1 MAMHK
6 SLRRKSNMARRRSVL
21 SREERILQM
30 KVDEKWIDGRSPF
43 ALPKTRVAIQTVGR
57 KKKKEKKEE
66 EGAAAAPAAG
76 AKAAGGK
83 AAPAAK
89 PAWGQAGGAPR
100 HASSRSAAPRS
111 GG

>member
-6 SLRRKSNMARRRSVL
+6 SLRRKSSMARRRSVL

-43 ALPKTRVAIQTVGR
+43 ALPKTRVAVQTVGR
-57 KKKKEKKEE
+57 KKKKEKKEVD
-66 EGAAAAPAAG
+66 AAAPAKGAPAG
-76 AKAAGGK
+76 KAAGGK

-89 PAWGQAGGAPR
+89 
-100 HASSRSAAPRS
+100 AAP
-111 GG
+111 GKK